1 MFYFDSLDTSC
12 KNPSGPVAQGTPI
25 EFTLKSDFG
34 DGLWGAELFIID
46 DDTGNRT
53 FYRMKKSADG
63 DGDVFK
69 FTYTPQK
76 TGLFWYYFVAK
87 QNSYDT
93 VIGRDDMGRA
103 VPVSDFL
110 RSWQLT
116 VYEKDFS
123 TPDWIKGGLFYQI
136 FVDRFNK
143 GAKHTPKKSTAR
155 LHENW
160 DEMPDWK
167 PDENGIILNND
178 FFGGD
183 LKGVEKKLDYLRSLG
198 VTCIYLNPIF
208 DAYSNHKYDTGD
220 YSKIDSM
227 FGDERDFKS
236 LCRNAKKRGISVIC
250 DGVFN
255 HVGADSVYF
264 NKYHRY
270 SGVGAYES
278 ADSPYYNWFRFTEY
292 PDKYECWWNFDTL
305 PNINEDNPDFC
316 EFINGKNGIV
326 RKWIKNGANGWRL
339 DVADEL
345 PDVFLE
351 ALRKA
356 AKKADKDA
364 LIIGEVWEDASNKA
378 SYNKRRRYFQG
389 KQLDSVMNYPLKN
402 AIIDYVRN
410 GNSRELAITVRELCD
425 NYPKDVLNCL
435 MNMLGTHDT
444 PRIVTALTGKI
455 IENDDRE
462 LKASTHLSQ
471 SEWELGIHR
480 LKIASLLQY
489 TLPGVPCV
497 YYGDE
502 AGMEGYNDPFN
513 RQTYPWG
520 KENAGL
526 VSWYTFLGSVRK
538 ASPLFKEGDYKNI
551 CHENGV
557 FAFSRENSKEK
568 LIVCVNLSDKD
579 YNLHLDSIYYDLNR
593 NEVYKGD
600 LTVSPQFYY
609 ILKKV

>member
-1 MFYFDSLDTSC
+1 MFYFDSLDTSFR
-12 KNPSGPVAQGTPI
+12 NPMGPVAQGSSI
-25 EFTLKSDFG
+25 DFTLKADFC

-46 DDTGNRT
+46 DNTGKRT
-53 FYRMKKSADG
+53 FFPMEKSTDG
-63 DGDVFK
+63 VTDLFK

-76 TGLFWYYFVAK
+76 VGLFWYYFVAK
-87 QNSYDT
+87 QNGFDT
-93 VIGRDDMGRA
+93 VIGRDDMGHA
-103 VPVSDFL
+103 VPMSDSL

-116 VYEKDFS
+116 VYEKNFR
-123 TPDWIKGGLFYQI
+123 TPDWIKGGLYYQI

-143 GAKHTPKKSTAR
+143 GADHALKSTAR
-155 LHENW
+155 IHENW
-160 DEMPDWK
+160 YELPDWK
-167 PDENGIILNND
+167 PNEEGLILNND

-227 FGDERDFKS
+227 FGDEKDFKS
-236 LCRNAKKRGISVIC
+236 LCKSAKRRGISVIC

-270 SGVGAYES
+270 DGVGAYES
-278 ADSPYYNWFRFTEY
+278 PDSPYYNWFRFYEY

-305 PNINEDNPDFC
+305 PDINEDNPDFC
-316 EFINGKNGIV
+316 EFINGKNGIIS
-326 RKWIKNGANGWRL
+326 KWIKNGARGWRL

-345 PDVFLE
+345 PDSFLE

-356 AKKADKDA
+356 AKGASKDA
-364 LIIGEVWEDASNKA
+364 LIIGEVWEDASNKI
-378 SYNKRRRYFQG
+378 SYDKRRKYFQG
-389 KQLDSVMNYPLKN
+389 KQLDAVMNYPLKN
-402 AIIDYVRN
+402 AIIDYVRY
-410 GNSRELAITVRELCD
+410 GNSHGLAVTMRELCD
-425 NYPKDVLNCL
+425 NYPKDTLNCL
-435 MNMLGTHDT
+435 MNILGTHDT
-444 PRIVTALTGKI
+444 PRIITALAGRI
-455 IENDDRE
+455 IEGNDRE
-462 LKASTHLSQ
+462 RKAGTRLSD
-471 SEWELGIHR
+471 SEWRLGIHR

-520 KENAGL
+520 KENADL
-526 VSWYTFLGSVRK
+526 ISWYTFLGSVRK
-538 ASPLFKEGDYKNI
+538 ASHLFKDGNYKNI

-557 FAFSRENSKEK
+557 FAFSRENGNET

-579 YNLHLDSIYYDLNR
+579 YNLHLDSIYYDLSK
-593 NEVYKGD
+593 EEAYKGD
-600 LTVSPQFYY
+600 LTVEPQSYY

>member
-1 MFYFDSLDTSC
+1 MFYFNSLDTSFR
-12 KNPSGPVAQGTPI
+12 NPTGPVAQGTQI
-25 EFTLKSDFG
+25 DFTFRADCS

-46 DDTGNRT
+46 DDTGSRT
-53 FYRMKKSADG
+53 FYRMKKSTDG
-63 DGDVFK
+63 AADVFK
-69 FTYTPQK
+69 FTYLPQK

-87 QNSYDT
+87 QNGFDT
-93 VIGRDDMGRA
+93 VIGRDDMGQA
-103 VPVSDFL
+103 VPISGDL

-116 VYEKDFS
+116 VYDKDFH

-143 GAKHTPKKSTAR
+143 GAVHEQKITAR
-155 LHENW
+155 VHKNW

-167 PDENGIILNND
+167 PNEEGIILNND

-183 LKGVEKKLDYLRSLG
+183 LKGVEQKLDYLSSLG

-220 YSKIDSM
+220 YSKIDPM
-227 FGDERDFKS
+227 FGDEKDFKS
-236 LCRNAKKRGISVIC
+236 LCRSAKKRGISVIC

-270 SGVGAYES
+270 PEVGAYES
-278 ADSPYYNWFRFTEY
+278 TDSPYYNWFRFTEY
-292 PDKYECWWNFDTL
+292 PNKYECWWDFNTL
-305 PNINEDNPDFC
+305 PDVNEDNPDFR

-326 RKWIKNGANGWRL
+326 KKWIKNGASGWRL

-345 PDVFLE
+345 PDSFLE

-356 AKKADKDA
+356 AKSTNSDA
-364 LIIGEVWEDASNKA
+364 LIIGEVWEDASNKI
-378 SYNKRRRYFQG
+378 SYGSRRRYFQG

-410 GNSRELAITVRELCD
+410 GNSRDLAITMRELCD

-435 MNMLGTHDT
+435 MNIMGTHDT
-444 PRIVTALTGKI
+444 PRIITALAGEI
-455 IENDDRE
+455 IESDDRE
-462 LKASTHLSQ
+462 LKANTHLSD
-471 SEWELGIHR
+471 SEWGLGIHR

-513 RQTYPWG
+513 RKTYPWG
-520 KENAGL
+520 NENSEL
-526 VSWYTFLGSVRK
+526 VSWYAFLGSVRK
-538 ASPLFKEGDYKNI
+538 ASPLFKDGDYKNI
-551 CHENGV
+551 CFENGV
-557 FAFSRENSKEK
+557 FAFSRETDREK
-568 LIVCVNLSDKD
+568 LIVCVNLSDED
-579 YNLHLDSIYYDLNR
+579 HILTLDSIYYDLNK
-593 NEVYKGD
+593 NEIYEGD
-600 LTVSPQFYY
+600 LTVKPQFYY